1 MSSKF
6 KVYWKIFRMLLN
18 IGAGALLIA
27 FPENID
33 HIFLI
38 LLGISWI
45 LEGLTILLS
54 IIGIKEIKIK

>member
-6 KVYWKIFRMLLN
+6 KVYWKIFRILLN
-18 IGAGALLIA
+18 IGGGTLLIA

-33 HIFLI
+33 NTFCM

>member
-18 IGAGALLIA
+18 IGAGTLLIA